1 MWASRERQKGKF
13 MTVDIKALA
22 QKQKDYMIQ
31 MRRELH
37 RHPELSNHEFET
49 RKRIVRELER
59 MGIEYEL
66 LEGTGILGRLEGGK
80 PGKNKVLRADIDAL
94 PIQEAEEHLKGPKET
109 VSENAGVS
117 HACGHDAH
125 MAMLLGTIQALLE
138 VQEEIEGTVYFCF
151 EEAEENGSGID
162 TMMKA
167 LEPLDIDEC
176 FAMHVDPDID
186 VGQLNLEP
194 GPRIAGAIGI
204 SLKLKGK
211 AGHGSRPD
219 QAINPIVPAAH
230 IITNVDSA
238 LRNQLNPEKTV
249 TLSFG
254 HLAAGDT
261 YNSIP
266 GEAILEGSARFFD
279 VDEGLR
285 TLEIITDC
293 ARSIAAIHKCEVS
306 FGPMHRLGVV
316 PVINAKEVV
325 ERVSGPIQEAWGEGV
340 LKTREKWF
348 ASETFSRYLST
359 YKGAMGFL
367 GVGNPK
373 KGFGGALHNA
383 NFDLDEDALPLG
395 CSAELSFVLS

>member
-176 FAMHVDPDID
+176 FALHVDPDID

-266 GEAILEGSARFFD
+266 GDAILEGSARFFD
-279 VDEGLR
+279 VDEGLK

-325 ERVSGPIQEAWGEGV
+325 ERVSGPIQDAWGEDV

-367 GVGNPK
+367 GVGNPE
-373 KGFGGALHNA
+373 KGFSGALHNA